1 MKGPGM
7 LKGLEASIKEI
18 RSMCLAVPMTVKRI
32 EGSRALAEAFGVEKY
47 VDIAMTPDVAV
58 GDKVIIHAGFVIERL
73 DPESA
78 REIEAAW
85 EEYHRVMDD
94 GGKAGRPDG
103 A

>member
-1 MKGPGM
+1 
-7 LKGLEASIKEI
+7 
-18 RSMCLAVPMTVKRI
+18 MCLAIPMTVKRI
-32 EGSRALAEAFGVEKY
+32 EGTRALAEAYGVEKY
-47 VDIAMTPDVAV
+47 VDIVMTPDVAV

-85 EEYHRVMDD
+85 DEYHRAMNDE
-94 GGKAGRPDG
+94 KETGRPDG

>member
-1 MKGPGM
+1 
-7 LKGLEASIKEI
+7 
-18 RSMCLAVPMTVKRI
+18 MCLAIPMTVKSI
-32 EGSRALAEAFGVEKY
+32 EGTRALAEAYGVEKY

-58 GDKVIIHAGFVIERL
+58 GDKVIIHAGFVIEKL

-85 EEYHRVMDD
+85 DEYHRAMNDD
-94 GGKAGRPDG
+94 AAAGRPDG